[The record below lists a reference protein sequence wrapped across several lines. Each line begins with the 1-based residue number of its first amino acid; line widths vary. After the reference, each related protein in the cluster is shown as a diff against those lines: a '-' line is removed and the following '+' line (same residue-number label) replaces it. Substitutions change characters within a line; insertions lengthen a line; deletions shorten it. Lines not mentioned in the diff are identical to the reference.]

1 MITRHEFDDYCI
13 LIGTD
18 ALSIFDYYQVDE
30 MHGLSRAGAVKR
42 IAEGGTYIDGW
53 VNYGPGMTK
62 PYLFLNQAAFLY
74 NYKDITLVMH
84 EYCHM
89 ALLLHNYDVT
99 KQEEEIITFAENST
113 NLFFENLYQLYNK
126 SFVYL

>member
-18 ALSIFDYYQVDE
+18 ALSIFDYYNVDE
-30 MHGLSRAGAVKR
+30 MHGLSREGAVKR

-53 VNYGPGMTK
+53 VNLGPGDK

-89 ALLLHNYDVT
+89 ALLLNDYDIES
-99 KQEEEIITFAENST
+99 KEEQIITFAENST